1 MKKVI
6 ILTLS
11 LLAILFLYSCA
22 KDDDH
27 YDLKIISGYVE
38 STKVEPMN
46 NGATHPS
53 VSKNNKYP
61 KDAFMLAINVTLD
74 SFAWGGG
81 EWIAADLADPITA
94 IRIYTVNDFNESYPA
109 DSDISSL
116 FKEYP
121 LYILNNLE
129 DTLDDGKNIVR
140 MDYVNGYFYKA
151 LLTPPTPGTH
161 QFEVE
166 IELKSGKVFTTKT
179 KELELF

>member
-11 LLAILFLYSCA
+11 LLAILFFYSCA
-22 KDDDH
+22 KDDHHDV
-27 YDLKIISGYVE
+27 LKVISGYVE

-61 KDAFMLAINVTLD
+61 TDAFMLAINVTLD
-74 SFAWGGG
+74 SRAWGGA
-81 EWIAADLADPITA
+81 EWVAVDLSDPITA

-109 DSDISSL
+109 GSDVSSL
-116 FKEYP
+116 FNDYP
-121 LYILNNLE
+121 LYIFNNLK
-129 DTLDDGKNIVR
+129 DTLEEGKNIVR

-151 LLTPPTPGTH
+151 LLTPATPGMH
-161 QFEVE
+161 KFKIEL
-166 IELKSGKVFTTKT
+166 ELKSGDIFTGETE
-179 KELELF
+179 ELELF